1 MPICIFFLCDFFL
14 ELYAE
19 NKKINQ
25 LNFIRKAGFNWN
37 EVTCGSGNGEIA
49 SENSK
54 LELFIISS
62 CSRTFCKYVH
72 YVKTQCVKDFYEF
85 LSQL

>member
-19 NKKINQ
+19 NKKFNQ

-37 EVTCGSGNGEIA
+37 EVICGSGNGEIA

-54 LELFIISS
+54 L
-62 CSRTFCKYVH
+62 
-72 YVKTQCVKDFYEF
+72 
-85 LSQL
+85 